1 MSQAILNLII
11 SHLLTFVESELI
23 KNEPKIVGAITQDV
37 QSLIARLETLIA
49 DKAQTYAVKNAPG
62 LTGLSN
68 PFNPALLIPIQPL
81 MAELNV
87 H

>member
-49 DKAQTYAVKNAPG
+49 DKSKTYAVRNSPG
-62 LTGLSN
+62 LTGISN
-68 PFNPALLIPIQPL
+68 PFNPGVAD
-81 MAELNV
+81 LNSPAKS
-87 H
+87 